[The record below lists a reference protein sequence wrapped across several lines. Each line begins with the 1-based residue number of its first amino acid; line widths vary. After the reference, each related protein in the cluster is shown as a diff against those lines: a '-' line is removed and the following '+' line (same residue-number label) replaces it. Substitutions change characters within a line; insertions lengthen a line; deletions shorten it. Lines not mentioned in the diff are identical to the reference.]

1 MITRILGACLALVL
15 TLAAFSAPAFGQ
27 DRYAA
32 FVANMDTGE
41 VLHARRADASR
52 YPASLTKMMTLYM
65 LFEAIERGELTLQTR
80 MTMSREAAS
89 RPPSKLGVAVGG
101 TITAETAIRALVIR
115 SANDVAAMVGEHL
128 AGSEAAFAE
137 RMTARAAELG
147 LTATVFRNASGLPDA
162 NQRTT
167 ARDMARLAHAL
178 HRDFPQYFHYFG
190 ERSFRH
196 GDRTYTN
203 HNTLVGR
210 VSGIDGLKTG
220 YIRASGF
227 NVVVTGQRDGTRLV
241 AVVMGGATAPVRD
254 AHAEELVEAAFST
267 LDARRQGVLLASLNA
282 PRLSPIREQE
292 ILTAE
297 LSGMPGPT
305 AMGSAAAG
313 NGEAAPPVRVVLED
327 TSDLARPAT
336 AQPAMALEEPNLLAA
351 ASAGSSAPT
360 LSGWAVQVGAFG
372 SEAVARA
379 RLETVLG
386 LAPELGT
393 GRAVTEAIQRD
404 GRTLWRAR
412 FDAIEQ
418 NTARTVCARLARLNE
433 ACFAVSPDA

>member
-1 MITRILGACLALVL
+1 MTIRVLGAYLALVL
-15 TLAAFSAPAFGQ
+15 TLAAFGTSAHGQ

-89 RPPSKLGVAVGG
+89 RPPSKLGVAAGG
-101 TITAETAIRALVIR
+101 TVTVETAIRALVIR

-128 AGSEAAFAE
+128 SGSESAFAE
-137 RMTARAAELG
+137 AMTARAMELG
-147 LTATVFRNASGLPDA
+147 LSATVFRNASGLPDA

-196 GDRTYTN
+196 DGRTYTN

-210 VSGIDGLKTG
+210 VAGIDGLKTG

-227 NVVVTGQRDGTRLV
+227 NVVVTGERDGARLV

-267 LDARRQGVLLASLNA
+267 LDARHQGVLLASLNA

-297 LSGMPGPT
+297 LSGLPGPT
-305 AMGSAAAG
+305 AMGSTD
-313 NGEAAPPVRVVLED
+313 AAPPVRVVLED
-327 TSDLARPAT
+327 TPDLARPAVST
-336 AQPAMALEEPNLLAA
+336 RVALEEPSLFAA
-351 ASAGSSAPT
+351 ASASSAVPA

-386 LAPELGT
+386 LAPELGS

-418 NTARTVCARLARLNE
+418 NTARTVCARLARMNE

>member
-1 MITRILGACLALVL
+1 MNIRIFGACLALVL
-15 TLAAFSAPAFGQ
+15 TLAAFGAPVFGQ

-65 LFEAIERGELTLQTR
+65 LFEAIERGEVTLQTR

-89 RPPSKLGVAVGG
+89 RPPSKLGIPAGG

-297 LSGMPGPT
+297 LSGLPGPT
-305 AMGSAAAG
+305 AMGSTD
-313 NGEAAPPVRVVLED
+313 AAPPVRVVLED
-327 TSDLARPAT
+327 TPDLARPAA
-336 AQPAMALEEPNLLAA
+336 AQPAVALEEPSLFAVASVSNAA
-351 ASAGSSAPT
+351 TTAPA

-393 GRAVTEAIQRD
+393 GRQVTEAIQRD

>member
-1 MITRILGACLALVL
+1 MTLRVLGAFLALAL
-15 TLAAFSAPAFGQ
+15 TLAAFSASSHGQ

-32 FVANMDTGE
+32 FVADMDTGE
-41 VLHARRADASR
+41 VLHSRLADARR

-65 LFEAIERGELTLQTR
+65 LFEALERGELTLQTQ
-80 MTMSREAAS
+80 MMMSREAAS
-89 RPPSKLGVAVGG
+89 RPPSRLGVPIGG
-101 TITAETAIRALVIR
+101 RISTETAIRALTIR

-137 RMTARAAELG
+137 AMTARAVELG
-147 LTATVFRNASGLPDA
+147 LTATLFRNASGLPDA

-190 ERSFRH
+190 ERSFRYD
-196 GDRTYTN
+196 GRTFTN

-210 VSGIDGLKTG
+210 VDGIDGLKTG

-227 NVVVTGQRDGTRLV
+227 NVVVTGERDGTRLV

-292 ILTAE
+292 ILSAE
-297 LSGMPGPT
+297 LSHLPGPT
-305 AMGSAAAG
+305 AMGST
-313 NGEAAPPVRVVLED
+313 EAAPPVRVVLED
-327 TSDLARPAT
+327 TPDLARPSRAE
-336 AQPAMALEEPNLLAA
+336 AREEPSLLAVSA
-351 ASAGSSAPT
+351 ASSAAPASSPGYT
-360 LSGWAVQVGAFG
+360 GWAVQVGAFG

-379 RLETVLG
+379 RLETVLA
-386 LAPELGT
+386 LAPELGA
-393 GRAVTEAIQRD
+393 GRQVTEAIQRD

-418 NTARTVCARLARLNE
+418 GTARAVCARLARLNE
-433 ACFAVSPDA
+433 ACFAVNQDA